1 MSLLRKYGFRNM
13 PARGELVEPRID
25 ANPFS
30 YFVVLVATGMDDS
43 EGAERP
49 KNLRF
54 FASTENLPYEFRPFA

>member
-30 YFVVLVATGMDDS
+30 SFVALVATSMDDS
-43 EGAERP
+43 EGSGA
-49 KNLRF
+49 
-54 FASTENLPYEFRPFA
+54 TEESRILGG